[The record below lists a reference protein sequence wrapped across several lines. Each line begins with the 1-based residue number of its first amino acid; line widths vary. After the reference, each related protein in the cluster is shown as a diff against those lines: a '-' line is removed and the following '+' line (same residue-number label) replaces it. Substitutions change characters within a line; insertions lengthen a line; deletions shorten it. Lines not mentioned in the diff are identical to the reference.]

1 MSFKRTTYA
10 DESLSQVWLRRDYRA
25 TGLMWGSGV
34 VLHDSW
40 WCEWMALL
48 DRVWGLEG
56 CLRLRWDLITLVFDD
71 VIYQWH
77 HIK

>member
-1 MSFKRTTYA
+1 MNCGGRFGFGGCTVLVGSSGDPVSFYTTVHGGGC
-10 DESLSQVWLRRDYRA
+10 L
-25 TGLMWGSGV
+25 
-34 VLHDSW
+34 
-40 WCEWMALL
+40 ALL